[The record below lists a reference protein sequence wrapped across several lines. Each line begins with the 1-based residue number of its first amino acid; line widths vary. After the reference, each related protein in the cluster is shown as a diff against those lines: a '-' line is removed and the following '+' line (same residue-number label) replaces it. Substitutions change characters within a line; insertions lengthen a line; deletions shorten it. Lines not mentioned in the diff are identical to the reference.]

1 MSSFRAIAHAAGEA
15 GHSAVTRRA
24 LIVLLLGLGLA
35 LTFLGDA
42 RAEGEG
48 GVVVAPI
55 EGEID
60 LGLAPFLER
69 VLDDAEAADAAAVV
83 LPIDTPGGRLDA
95 ALEIRRTLLASD
107 VRTIA
112 FVDASALS
120 AGALIAIA
128 AEEIHTVPGG
138 VMGAATP
145 VDGATGATADEKVV
159 SVVRSTFRATAQE
172 RDRDP
177 RIAEAMVDP
186 AVEIDGV
193 SVEGE
198 LVTLDD
204 REMLELGY
212 AESIVGTLDGLLE
225 EVGLA
230 DAERTEVSPSL
241 IERLVRFITGGV
253 VAPLLLSLGIWLVV
267 GDLLSGGVG
276 IGASVGAVMLGA
288 FFYGHLLAGL
298 SGWEDILLVGV
309 GVVLL
314 LVEIFVIPGVGV
326 AGVLGLLSLL
336 GGGVLAMVNRDLDL
350 VPTEELLGVAGR
362 VTLTFVLVS
371 IAIITLIVL
380 IARRR
385 SGGEAIVLGHGPTGS
400 GARPTRARWLQWFGT
415 SDVLEPDVDTDASAA
430 EGEEGTDRPPPRGRP
445 DRLPRGALVG
455 HTGVT
460 LTDLRPAGTARIDE
474 HRIDVV
480 TEGEWLSAGDP
491 VVVLSDE
498 GYRRVV
504 RRAEPHE
511 HDAADGAAP
520 QAAPRDSGGA

>member
-1 MSSFRAIAHAAGEA
+1 MTSLRTVVHAAADARVGA
-15 GHSAVTRRA
+15 WPRRA
-24 LIVLLLGLGLA
+24 LIVLVLAMGLA
-35 LTFLGDA
+35 LALLGDA
-42 RAEGEG
+42 RAEGQG
-48 GVVVAPI
+48 SVVIAPI

-69 VLDDAEAADAAAVV
+69 VLEDAEEAGAAAVV

-112 FVDASALS
+112 FVDATALS

-145 VDGATGATADEKVV
+145 VLGATGETADEKVV
-159 SVVRSTFRATAQE
+159 SVVRSTFRATAQQ

-177 RIAEAMVDP
+177 RVAEAMVDP
-186 AVEIDGV
+186 AVEIEGV
-193 SVEGE
+193 SAEGE

-204 REMLELGY
+204 AQMLELGY
-212 AESIVGTLDGLLE
+212 AESIVGDLDALLDE
-225 EVGLA
+225 LGLA
-230 DAERTEVSPSL
+230 ERERADVAPSL
-241 IERLVRFITGGV
+241 AERLVRFITGGL

-276 IGASVGAVMLGA
+276 IGASVGVVLLGA

-298 SGWEDILLVGV
+298 SGWEDILLVAV

-314 LVEIFVIPGVGV
+314 LVEVFVIPGVGV
-326 AGVLGLLSLL
+326 AGILGLLALL

-350 VPTEELLGVAGR
+350 VPTAELLAVAGR
-362 VTLTFVLVS
+362 VTLTFLLVS

-385 SGGEAIVLGHGPTGS
+385 GGGEAIVLGHGPTGS
-400 GARPTRARWLQWFGT
+400 GARPTRARWLQWFGS
-415 SDVLEPDVDTDASAA
+415 SDVLEPDVDAA
-430 EGEEGTDRPPPRGRP
+430 ATADETGEQGGAEAHPRGRP

-455 HTGVT
+455 RTGVT
-460 LTDLRPAGTARIDE
+460 LTDLRPAGMARVDD

-491 VVVLSDE
+491 VIVLSDE

-504 RRAEPHE
+504 RLAEPHE
-511 HDAADGAAP
+511 ASPQDGATEQP
-520 QAAPRDSGGA
+520 GT